1 MKFLLACVLTAAIFL
16 LVIQTNQSF
25 GQRFELDTRQREQ
38 IQPNQVQAFV
48 SGVIGRQENAWW
60 TINQEVGD
68 QNEQVLD
75 ITIHIGDGQARFILG
90 LVKGRIV
97 AVQNVAINAQ
107 VDCQAEK
114 DALRGT

>member
-1 MKFLLACVLTAAIFL
+1 MKLLLACAVMIFPFIL
-16 LVIQTNQSF
+16 SINQSF

-68 QNEQVLD
+68 EHEQILD
-75 ITIHIGDGQARFILG
+75 ITIHIGNGQARFILG

-97 AVQNVAINAQ
+97 AVQNVDIDAQ